1 MASPSW
7 RGHFCSGLTIGGYT
21 PSGQT
26 VTRRHPDRAAGQ
38 RSPGP
43 PAAASTPWTIFGR
56 VRLSVAKTAAEGGIL
71 RARGVVGGIS
81 SPIETKAALGTS
93 TLWAKANTRETI
105 DLVTVTAAAI
115 LVVGFAS
122 ALVAHL
128 VR

>member
-1 MASPSW
+1 MQGALSEAAVCI
-7 RGHFCSGLTIGGYT
+7 FAYT
-21 PSGQT
+21 
-26 VTRRHPDRAAGQ
+26 
-38 RSPGP
+38 
-43 PAAASTPWTIFGR
+43 
-56 VRLSVAKTAAEGGIL
+56 
-71 RARGVVGGIS
+71 
-81 SPIETKAALGTS
+81 ETKAALGTS

>member
-71 RARGVVGGIS
+71 RARGVVGGIFTYRDES
-81 SPIETKAALGTS
+81 RSRHFDLVGEGEHP
-93 TLWAKANTRETI
+93 WTI
-105 DLVTVTAAAI
+105 DLATVTAAAI

>member
-1 MASPSW
+1 VQGA
-7 RGHFCSGLTIGGYT
+7 
-21 PSGQT
+21 
-26 VTRRHPDRAAGQ
+26 
-38 RSPGP
+38 
-43 PAAASTPWTIFGR
+43 
-56 VRLSVAKTAAEGGIL
+56 LSEA
-71 RARGVVGGIS
+71 S

>member
-1 MASPSW
+1 VVLRLGAT
-7 RGHFCSGLTIGGYT
+7 HLA
-21 PSGQT
+21 
-26 VTRRHPDRAAGQ
+26 DRQ
-38 RSPGP
+38 
-43 PAAASTPWTIFGR
+43 
-56 VRLSVAKTAAEGGIL
+56 L
-71 RARGVVGGIS
+71 RAVILTEQPVNDHLGPRRRRVHPGLFLVACVYPSPRRPQKVVFCVQGALSEAS